1 MRKYSKAIGCDKRG
15 QLVIPKEVRKE
26 LSVDEGTAFWVF
38 YVENEGIL
46 LKRIDDEV
54 IDSQE
59 PVLRE
64 VSEKAEKLDVDKKN
78 IERTKRNYSGKEE
91 GGFREI

>member
-1 MRKYSKAIGCDKRG
+1 MRKYAKAISCDKRG

-38 YVENEGIL
+38 YVEGEGIL
-46 LKRIDDEV
+46 LKRIDDE
-54 IDSQE
+54 ILDSQE

-64 VSEKAEKLDVDKKN
+64 INEKADKLDVDKKN
-78 IERTKRNYSGKEE
+78 LERTVRNYSGKEE